1 MQEMPLLTRPFTR
14 TPKSGSIWIVP
25 IRRSILLL
33 LAFLW
38 ASAPVL
44 ACLRSAAMTDAEM
57 ACCKKMVGN
66 CEMGAGNHS
75 CCNTTVNTSQAVTV
89 TVQNP
94 QVQLPFVVA
103 GVLLPF
109 HISTA
114 DVARDGV
121 RIGHSVIPI
130 SPPGSQS
137 ILRI

>member
-1 MQEMPLLTRPFTR
+1 M
-14 TPKSGSIWIVP
+14 
-25 IRRSILLL
+25 LLL

-66 CEMGAGNHS
+66 CEMGGGNHS
-75 CCNTTVNTSQAVTV
+75 CCNTTANTSQAVTA

-94 QVQLPFVVA
+94 QVQQPLIVVA
-103 GVLLPF
+103 VSLSFYSFIADASNEGV
-109 HISTA
+109 HVA
-114 DVARDGV
+114 D
-121 RIGHSVIPI
+121 SSIPI
-130 SPPGSQS
+130 SPPVLQS